1 MRRYLTPG
9 AVPVRINKRSTN
21 QPVQQARRP
30 KRRHHLCLRRLP
42 EIGHGSFAAE
52 LSPLCREKE
61 RSYLSK
67 WRLVLA
73 REVHTFRNEFSS
85 MNWTNPYSFTFFLV
99 VAATVVVGVL
109 EAWGAFVHNNGF
121 DPLLTLV
128 MSLMLIPLYIM
139 KQRSH
144 QSNAS
149 SSC

>member
-1 MRRYLTPG
+1 
-9 AVPVRINKRSTN
+9 
-21 QPVQQARRP
+21 
-30 KRRHHLCLRRLP
+30 
-42 EIGHGSFAAE
+42 
-52 LSPLCREKE
+52 
-61 RSYLSK
+61 
-67 WRLVLA
+67 
-73 REVHTFRNEFSS
+73 

-99 VAATVVVGVL
+99 VAATAVVGVL

-139 KQRSH
+139 KQRSD